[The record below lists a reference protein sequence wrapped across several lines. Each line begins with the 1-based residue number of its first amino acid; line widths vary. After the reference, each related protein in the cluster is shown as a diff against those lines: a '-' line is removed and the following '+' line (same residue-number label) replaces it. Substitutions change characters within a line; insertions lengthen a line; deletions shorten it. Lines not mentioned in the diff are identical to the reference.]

1 MIFTYYPKFY
11 LLVYIYTVTADGG
24 FLLNTFKEM
33 YRQSCLNNYANSC
46 TNNSQMHYINAISL
60 MNCLFLTTT
69 QNPVNRSH
77 MVGGCTCMH
86 VPVFNSS

>member
-1 MIFTYYPKFY
+1 MIFTYFPTFY
-11 LLVYIYTVTADGG
+11 LLVYIYIVDGG

-60 MNCLFLTTT
+60 MNCLFYDNYSESSQQIAHGRWLH
-69 QNPVNRSH
+69 VH
-77 MVGGCTCMH
+77 ACTGI
-86 VPVFNSS
+86 